1 MHVCNIKLVGINVHG
16 TCLISENREHLYPR
30 NIPAIRYHASLV
42 YLWPMCTRMYCLPE
56 YKTAHELLCISLQWM
71 FQESVCPYSA
81 VACTQEAGQDNWIV
95 TQRMQQNNRARIQ
108 VLIDYTTNCTT
119 VSPCDSEALEL
130 HILRTTD
137 ANSNFAAY
145 NLVSMPILNNTPIII
160 PLTGLADGS
169 YILGIRDNGTCV
181 TLNRVQVY
189 YSVCEVPYSTIEDTG
204 LVFEGNVTVSCVPNT
219 VSASVPTTCSAGGV
233 LSPLTPCECMAGFS
247 GADGMN
253 CVGKTTV
260 EMDINF

>member
-1 MHVCNIKLVGINVHG
+1 
-16 TCLISENREHLYPR
+16 
-30 NIPAIRYHASLV
+30 
-42 YLWPMCTRMYCLPE
+42 MYCLPE
-56 YKTAHELLCISLQWM
+56 YKTTYELLCISLQWM
-71 FQESVCPYSA
+71 FQEADCPYSA
-81 VACTQEAGQDNWIV
+81 VACTQAAGQDNWIV
-95 TQRMQQNNRARIQ
+95 TQRMQQNNLTSIQ
-108 VLIDYTTNCTT
+108 VLIDFTTNCTT
-119 VSPCDSEALEL
+119 VSPCDPSALGL
-130 HILRTTD
+130 YILRT
-137 ANSNFAAY
+137 AEPVLNLAAY
-145 NLVSMPILNNTPIII
+145 DVVSMPILNNVSIEI
-160 PLTGLADGS
+160 PLTGLTDGS
-169 YILGIRDNGTCV
+169 YALGIRDNGTCV

-204 LVFEGNVTVSCVPNT
+204 LVFEGSVTVSCVPNT